1 MSEKIKTEKRTLR
14 YDFTAVETHDLSLSL
29 ANKTKEK
36 VALEEEKKSVMSQY
50 KAKLD
55 EVTAHCNKLSNQ
67 VSDGFEYR
75 EVDCE
80 IEYHSPENGKKTVTR
95 LDTKNATVEKMETW
109 EYNLFNQSGLEGAD
123 EDFDELAKAATKKTA
138 KKSAAKKT
146 AKKVN

>member
-55 EVTAHCNKLSNQ
+55 EITAQCNKLSNQ

-80 IEYHSPENGKKTVTR
+80 VAYHTPEDGKKTITR
-95 LDTKNATVEKMETW
+95 LDTKKVTIEKMESW
-109 EYNLFNQSGLEGAD
+109 EYNLFNQPGLDAD
-123 EDFDELAKAATKKTA
+123 ADFDELAAGA
-138 KKSAAKKT
+138 KKPVKKKPV
-146 AKKVN
+146 KK